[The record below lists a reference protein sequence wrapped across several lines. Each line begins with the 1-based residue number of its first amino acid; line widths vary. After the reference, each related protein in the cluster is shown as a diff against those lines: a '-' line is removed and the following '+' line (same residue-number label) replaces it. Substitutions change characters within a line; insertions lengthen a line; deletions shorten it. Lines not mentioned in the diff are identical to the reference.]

1 MVNLSDLK
9 IGLKGSA
16 EIVVG
21 EEHTAPRIGSGRVH
35 VLATP
40 VMINVMEAAALVA
53 IEHLLPIGH
62 QSLGTHLNVGHYA
75 ATPVGMRLRATAQV
89 TKIDGRN
96 IEFAVAAFDDKEQ
109 VGDGTHRRVV
119 VNVARFDQRV
129 QAKLEKNEPHR
140 KKDNLT

>member
-1 MVNLSDLK
+1 MVDLADLK

-40 VMINVMEAAALVA
+40 VMINVMEAAALAA

-75 ATPVGMRLRATAQV
+75 ATPVGMRLRATAEV

-96 IEFAVAAFDDKEQ
+96 IEFRVAASDEKER
-109 VGDGTHRRVV
+109 VGDGTHSRVV

-129 QAKLEKNEPHR
+129 QAKLEK
-140 KKDNLT
+140 K